1 MQILF
6 RTVLYMA
13 RTAGSYNQLRAL
25 LRLQVLNGVTYE
37 LRYGRKYVPVVLKFL
52 AAVARKYLRK
62 LWVTSTFRAI
72 MTDEVK
78 VADSQWLSTAA
89 RLYLGD
95 QCITVKLAGALCAV
109 PLSQS
114 SCEQLNSTIK
124 LVHGD
129 GRHCLKATVA
139 EDEIVVRT
147 TTMPE
152 EELVHS
158 AIREWATATHR
169 RTACIKVNTSTP
181 DMADSSSE
189 GFSTSDDSTTDTAS
203 SVSGT
208 SSSESELDGESSSGS
223 STTPSVSAPDAVAHA
238 EPAAQC
244 APKAEGTPKV
254 DAQVVHHCPVFKQMM
269 EENEVLRSY
278 AVRHRGEG
286 REEGRERRRTSS
298 MA

>member
-1 MQILF
+1 MCVQC
-6 RTVLYMA
+6 V
-13 RTAGSYNQLRAL
+13 SQLSS
-25 LRLQVLNGVTYE
+25 V
-37 LRYGRKYVPVVLKFL
+37 
-52 AAVARKYLRK
+52 
-62 LWVTSTFRAI
+62 
-72 MTDEVK
+72 
-78 VADSQWLSTAA
+78 
-89 RLYLGD
+89 
-95 QCITVKLAGALCAV
+95 CITCVSQLARALCAV

-114 SCEQLNSTIK
+114 SGEQLNSIIK

-129 GRHCLKATVA
+129 RRHCLKATVA

-147 TTMPE
+147 STMPE

-208 SSSESELDGESSSGS
+208 SSSESQLDGEPSSGS
-223 STTPSVSAPDAVAHA
+223 STTPSVSVPDVVAHA
-238 EPAAQC
+238 EPPAQC

-278 AVRHRGEG
+278 AARLKELGYDRIDTLKYINADDMASINMLVGHRRLLVNTIQKLSGHPS
-286 REEGRERRRTSS
+286 TSHAS
-298 MA
+298 S